1 MTAALDMDEDGLS
14 QTDSAG
20 APRVRMRWRDV
31 RAARFS
37 RREVR
42 LIRFAYFD
50 LYSRQGERLR
60 LTCQTPVT
68 SWDREP
74 ASQAFCDRVAAVIE
88 RLHEVRPET
97 PVIIGDNAFW
107 RWVWFALGLLM
118 TGFGAGLPVVAYL
131 DNVSTDR
138 LLAVAPVMGVM
149 ALAGLVI
156 AWANRPW
163 RRPASLTPAVMLTNL
178 NQLLARAV

>member
-1 MTAALDMDEDGLS
+1 MDEDGLS
-14 QTDSAG
+14 QADSTG
-20 APRVRMRWRDV
+20 EPRVRMRWRDV

-50 LYSRQGERLR
+50 LYSREGERLR

-88 RLHEVRPET
+88 RLAEVRPDT
-97 PVIIGDNAFW
+97 PVVLGDSAIW
-107 RWVWFALGLLM
+107 RWVWFMMGVAM
-118 TGFGAGLPVVAYL
+118 TAFGAGLPVLAYL

-138 LLAVAPVMGVM
+138 LFSVAPVMAVM

-163 RRPASLTPAVMLTNL
+163 RRPASLTPAVILTNL
-178 NQLLARAV
+178 NQLLARAA